1 MLDIS
6 TLYVMVALSS
16 IVAGIV
22 HMVARIGGRF
32 GRWASWWGIGHL
44 LLGVSAVMPLAI
56 DRGAPILVVP
66 VGNAIAAFSYAMIY
80 IGMRSFADPK
90 DDNRGWIAVGVVV
103 AAPLLFWFDR
113 GGFGG
118 RIAYLSVIRSLFDV
132 ATVVVAVRIARR
144 ESLRTGWIVATM
156 FTVTVPM
163 FLGRGWMALTGQVG
177 PNPTG
182 MHSGPAAWLAAGSI
196 AFVMFRGFSL
206 LTMDAERGE
215 QQMAQLAERDGLT
228 GVSNRTAF
236 ERARAGWNGDGAV
249 LMIDLDRFKALN
261 DQHGHATGDAV
272 LRIAARA
279 IINSVPMTGR
289 VFRWGG
295 DEFVCVLPGVNVAAA
310 AAMATE
316 IASRFGDGTAALPG
330 NATGATLS
338 VGWATAALDDLDRL
352 IDQADRHMYARK
364 RGEPAPASNPQR
376 SVAGSDPAALLISQ
390 SQHG

>member
-6 TLYVMVALSS
+6 TLYVMVALCS

-22 HMVARIGGRF
+22 HMVARVGGRF

-44 LLGVSAVMPLAI
+44 LLGISAVVPLAI
-56 DRGAPILVVP
+56 DRGLPILIIP
-66 VGNAIAAFSYAMIY
+66 FGNAVAAFSYAMIF

-90 DDNRGWIAVGVVV
+90 DDNRGWIAVGVAV

-113 GGFGG
+113 GGLGG

-156 FTVTVPM
+156 FALTVPM
-163 FLGRGWMALTGQVG
+163 FLGRGWMAVSGQVG

-182 MHSGPAAWLAAGSI
+182 MHGGPAAWLAAGSI
-196 AFVMFRGFSL
+196 AFIMFRGFSL

-215 QQMAQLAERDGLT
+215 QRLALLAERDGLT
-228 GVSNRTAF
+228 GVSNRNAF
-236 ERARAGWNGDGAV
+236 ERARSGWRGDGAV
-249 LMIDLDRFKALN
+249 LMIDLNRFKALN

-279 IINSVPMTGR
+279 IINSIPMTGR

-295 DEFVCVLPGVNVAAA
+295 DEFVCILPGVDATAAEVIATDIA
-310 AAMATE
+310 A
-316 IASRFGDGTAALPG
+316 RFVDNTAALLDDG
-330 NATGATLS
+330 TGATLS
-338 VGWATAALDDLDRL
+338 VGWVGAALVNLDPL
-352 IDQADRHMYARK
+352 IDQADRHMYTRK
-364 RGEPAPASNPQR
+364 RDGAAPVSISQH
-376 SVAGSDPAALLISQ
+376 SVAGSCPPSSLISQ
-390 SQHG
+390 AQHG